1 MLVARRAFYSAI
13 AIVHCVTT
21 PALLIRSARTA
32 AGLTQQ
38 QLAERMGTTQSA
50 VARLERGT
58 TDPRFSTVE
67 DAVRAAGRRL
77 EIETTTEGFPEVDES
92 QIVERLK
99 LTPAER
105 LRSFQASHRNLNE
118 LLRKARR
125 IDADP
130 A

>member
-1 MLVARRAFYSAI
+1 MI
-13 AIVHCVTT
+13 
-21 PALLIRSARTA
+21 IRSARTA

-77 EIETTTEGFPEVDES
+77 EVETTTKGFPEVDES

-99 LTPAER
+99 LTPVER
-105 LRSFQASHRNLNE
+105 LRSMQASQRNLNR
-118 LLRKARR
+118 LLAKARR
-125 IDADP
+125 VDAP
-130 A
+130 AA